1 VFDQISLRDKPS
13 NFGNFQ
19 LELESVLDKGSD
31 HMLVWSR
38 GYGLAEKEVDIGMV
52 SIKDS
57 KFGRSLNSVRKCFG
71 FHTLQ

>member
-1 VFDQISLRDKPS
+1 VFDQISSRDKPS

-38 GYGLAEKEVDIGMV
+38 GDGLVEKEIYIGMV
-52 SIKDS
+52 P
-57 KFGRSLNSVRKCFG
+57 V
-71 FHTLQ
+71 